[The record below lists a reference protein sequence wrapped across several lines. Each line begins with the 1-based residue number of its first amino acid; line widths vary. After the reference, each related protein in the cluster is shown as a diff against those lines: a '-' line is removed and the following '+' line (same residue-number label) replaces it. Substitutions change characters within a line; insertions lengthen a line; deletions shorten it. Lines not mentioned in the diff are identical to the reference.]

1 MLSSVDLLHQ
11 KVLQTILDE
20 LPVDEREMTVIEWLT
35 LKLHRYKQKGMDNET
50 KQQV

>member
-35 LKLHRYKQKGMDNET
+35 LRLHRYKQKGMEDDG
-50 KQQV
+50 

>member
-11 KVLQTILDE
+11 KVLETILDE
-20 LPVDEREMTVIEWLT
+20 LPIDERKMTVIEWLM
-35 LKLHRYKQKGMDNET
+35 LRLNRYKQKGMDNET